1 MTWAVKIDYEAKLK
15 EAEKKI
21 AALEEA
27 KAVLELQN
35 KELYVENAK
44 LSRRPRPFVLVS
56 TKSGVTVPVESTEHI
71 GDSIRVVISD
81 PYQNTPNPADPYGS
95 IRKPYII
102 GSPIKSPPYPISYP
116 TWVPQTWPPGKIEGA
131 GPPETYYT
139 KESLELLKSAI
150 VLHPIKK
157 TPD

>member
-27 KAVLELQN
+27 KAILELQN
-35 KELYVENAK
+35 KELYAENAK

-56 TKSGVTVPVESTEHI
+56 TKSGVMVPVERTEHI
-71 GDSIRVVISD
+71 GDSIRVVIAD
-81 PYQNTPNPADPYGS
+81 PYQNTQNPPPSDPYGS

-102 GSPIKSPPYPISYP
+102 GPFEYPPYPP
-116 TWVPQTWPPGKIEGA
+116 TWIPQTRLPGKIEGTE
-131 GPPETYYT
+131 PPSTYYS
-139 KESLELLKSAI
+139 KEGLEALKTI
-150 VLHPIKK
+150 LTFPMKK